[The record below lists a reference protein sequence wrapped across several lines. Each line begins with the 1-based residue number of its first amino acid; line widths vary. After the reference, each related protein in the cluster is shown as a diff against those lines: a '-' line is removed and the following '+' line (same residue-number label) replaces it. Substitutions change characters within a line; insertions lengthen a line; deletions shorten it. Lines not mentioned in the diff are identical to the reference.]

1 MAAAAGIAKDTRETR
16 VLKVGPISPELK
28 KFMGV
33 PSTCRTDAVR
43 KVWAHIVQHKLQE
56 EIHELLL
63 SFAEAR
69 TTVVRLKGGDPLV
82 FGRGGEE
89 MDFLQQQGIEVQ
101 VIPIEEKE
109 GIQLSRANLFIRTH
123 TNKDGNASD
132 VAASEMILLFWI
144 LYRGF
149 CSYFLGFCTVKW
161 FFDKCRLKLK
171 C

>member
-69 TTVVRLKGGDPLV
+69 TTVVRLKGGDPL
-82 FGRGGEE
+82 
-89 MDFLQQQGIEVQ
+89 
-101 VIPIEEKE
+101 IEEKE